1 MAEHDQSYKQL
12 FSYPRMIE
20 DLLIGF
26 VREDWVSQLN
36 FETLEKV
43 NASFVSETN
52 RQREADMIW
61 RVRMKDTWLYVYLL
75 LEFQSSVDRT
85 MALRMMTY
93 IGLFYQDLA
102 KSSEYKDKEHLL
114 PPVLPLVLY
123 NGQDKW
129 KVSCD
134 MSGIVAEAPGELK
147 KYQVKLKYLLIDEG
161 RLKASTLAIERN
173 LAAVLFRLEK
183 SGTPSELK
191 EAMTVLMQWLGDTR
205 SQGLKRAFIT
215 WLKRIA
221 LPRRFPKIVF
231 KEMQELQ
238 EVNDMLAERMTEWT
252 KEWETH
258 GYSLG
263 VQDGVQQRARD
274 DILDILMTRFDAAP
288 QDIADVLQNITDDV
302 FLKSLFRLA
311 IKSKSIEE
319 FRQHLQTSNKIG
331 D

>member
-20 DLLIGF
+20 DLLSGF
-26 VREDWVSQLN
+26 VREDWVQQLN
-36 FETLEKV
+36 FGTLEKV

-61 RVRMKDTWLYVYLL
+61 RV
-75 LEFQSSVDRT
+75 
-85 MALRMMTY
+85 RMMTY

-161 RLKASTLAIERN
+161 RLKASTLEIERN

-258 GYSLG
+258 GYTQG
-263 VQDGVQQRARD
+263 VLQNAREY
-274 DILDILMTRFDAAP
+274 ILDNLMTRFDAAP
-288 QDIADVLQNITDDV
+288 QDIADVLQKIADDV
-302 FLKSLFRLA
+302 FLKSLLRLS

-319 FRQHLQTSNKIG
+319 FRQHLQPPFEKG